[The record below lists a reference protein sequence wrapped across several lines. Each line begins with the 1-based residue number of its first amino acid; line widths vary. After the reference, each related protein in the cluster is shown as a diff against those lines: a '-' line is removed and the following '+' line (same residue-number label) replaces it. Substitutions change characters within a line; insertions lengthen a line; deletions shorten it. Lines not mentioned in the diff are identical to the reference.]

1 MLFAWQLWD
10 LALPG
15 LQEAGH
21 SWATASAVF
30 RNFPGVPAS
39 EYWQLLLH
47 SCLRFLLVAG
57 AAVLPIL

>member
-10 LALPG
+10 MALPG

-30 RNFPGVPAS
+30 GNFPGIPAC
-39 EYWQLLLH
+39 EYRQLLLC
-47 SCLRFLLVAG
+47 SCLRYLIVAG
-57 AAVLPIL
+57 AGFPIL